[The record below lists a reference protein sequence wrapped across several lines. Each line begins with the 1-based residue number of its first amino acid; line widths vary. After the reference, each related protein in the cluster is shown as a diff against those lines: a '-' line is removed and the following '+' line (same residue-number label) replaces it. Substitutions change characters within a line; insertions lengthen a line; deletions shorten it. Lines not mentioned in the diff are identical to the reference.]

1 MEKNR
6 IATSN
11 KSEELKSR
19 TVKEA
24 ADAIRACLELL
35 ASTGNIS
42 TPDISELSADRVL
55 NHTTD
60 ELSSSP
66 VLCMELRT
74 FIAHQ
79 FLMVKLSDTAQDA
92 TSEEKLLKCLD
103 LDPFF
108 GGQADMKK
116 LDSVKHL
123 DAVLE
128 ARERWMQDVKT
139 VRGPGT
145 GGV

>member
-6 IATSN
+6 IATSS

-24 ADAIRACLELL
+24 GDAINACLELL

-42 TPDISELSADRVL
+42 TPDIKELSADRVL
-55 NHTTD
+55 KHTTD

-79 FLMVKLSDTAQDA
+79 FLMVKPSDTAQDA
-92 TSEEKLLKCLD
+92 TSQDKLLKCLD

-108 GGQADMKK
+108 CGQSDMKK

-123 DAVLE
+123 DEVIE